1 MLSGIHQTQKDR
13 LPILT
18 CVQSEN
24 VNSEDSESRM
34 VADRVWGWEGMGSC
48 WYSMLTTLGN
58 IVSYALIC

>member
-1 MLSGIHQTQKDR
+1 MNLEDIMLSGIHQTQKDR

-48 WYSMLTTLGN
+48 WSKGTDFSGLR
-58 IVSYALIC
+58 